1 MSTRFARFAGIAA
14 LAAAVSIPAPAQ
26 TPKPEDEIRY
36 RQSVLNVVGRA
47 MGPMGAMAQG
57 RAPFNAAVV
66 QKNSSLIETMLTLPW
81 DSFGANTDK
90 GAPTKADMKIWKE
103 TAKFKQ
109 AAEASQKASSAL
121 VAAAK
126 GGNEA
131 AFKAAFGELGAS
143 CKACHDDFRL
153 KEFRN

>member
-1 MSTRFARFAGIAA
+1 MKFAAASIASA
-14 LAAAVSIPAPAQ
+14 LALATALPASAQ
-26 TPKPEDEIRY
+26 TQKPEDEIRY

-57 RAPFNAAVV
+57 KAPFNAAVV
-66 QKNSSLIETMLTLPW
+66 QKNSALIETMLSLPW
-81 DSFGANTDK
+81 DSFGAGTDK

-103 TAKFKQ
+103 APKFKQ
-109 AAEASQKASSAL
+109 AADAAQKASSDL

-126 GGNEA
+126 GGNEG
-131 AFKAAFGELGAS
+131 AFKAAFSELGKT
-143 CKACHDDFRL
+143 CKGCHDDYRL

>member
-1 MSTRFARFAGIAA
+1 MKFTAASIAAA
-14 LAAAVSIPAPAQ
+14 LALATALPASAQ
-26 TPKPEDEIRY
+26 TQKPEDEIRY

-47 MGPMGAMAQG
+47 MCPMGAMAQG
-57 RAPFNAAVV
+57 KAPFNAAVV
-66 QKNSSLIETMLTLPW
+66 QKNSALIETMLTLTW
-81 DSFGANTDK
+81 DSFGAGTDK

-109 AAEASQKASSAL
+109 AAEASQKASTAL

-126 GGNEA
+126 AGNEA
-131 AFKAAFGELGAS
+131 AFKTAFGELGKT
-143 CKACHDDFRL
+143 CKGCHDDFRL

>member
-1 MSTRFARFAGIAA
+1 MKFATVSIAAA
-14 LAAAVSIPAPAQ
+14 LALATALPASAQ
-26 TPKPEDEIRY
+26 TQKPEDEIRY

-57 RAPFNAAVV
+57 KAPFNAAVV
-66 QKNSSLIETMLTLPW
+66 QKNSALIETMLTLPW
-81 DSFGANTDK
+81 DSFGAGTDK

-109 AAEASQKASSAL
+109 AAEASQKASTAL

-131 AFKAAFGELGAS
+131 AFKTAFGELGKT
-143 CKACHDDFRL
+143 CKGCHDDFRL